1 MSMFRN
7 NSVKDIDRTAAAV
20 LGRETEFRGV
30 LRFSRSL
37 SIQGKF
43 EGSIDSTGFLYV
55 EQGAVVK
62 ADIKAKSAVI
72 SGSVT
77 GNIHIED
84 RLEMTSTGRVVG
96 DIKTSKLQIV
106 DGVIF
111 EGKCEMIKK
120 DAEIKLFEMTGEKLK
135 NSCKIKN

>member
-1 MSMFRN
+1 MSMFKN

-30 LRFSRSL
+30 LRFNRSL
-37 SIQGKF
+37 AIQGKF

-55 EQGAVVK
+55 EKGAVVN

-72 SGSVT
+72 SGTVT
-77 GNIHIED
+77 GNINIED
-84 RLEMTSTGRVVG
+84 RLEMTSTGRVTG
-96 DIKTSKLQIV
+96 DIKTAKLQIA
-106 DGVIF
+106 DGVVF

-120 DAEIKLFEMTGEKLK
+120 DAEIKLFETTGEKLK